1 MGKATIEMLEEFI
14 LNGKI
19 QRLEDMRPEEEEE
32 ELVDAEL
39 LMSIFGDMTE
49 HECSAMYE
57 HWSECGRGSYDPD
70 DEMYN

>member
-32 ELVDAEL
+32 LVDAEF

-57 HWSECGRGSYDPD
+57 HWAECGQGSYDPD